1 MSAHKFVRP
10 GRRQGPLRRNS
21 YIGAKLLEPSAEQRS
36 LIKKFYTLETN
47 DIGYIESLKAI
58 LEFPEYDPALNYDQ
72 KPIETEL
79 ENMNL
84 NDQNPWGIQPNLPAH
99 YNINRISEI
108 IEFNRTKAFMLAGLN
123 QFSKRISLICKSEFN
138 FENWIQTNF
147 YAFNIVSGVRG
158 LAFWKVGDKLQE
170 SLLADINKSGINL
183 HIELSGTIETL
194 AVFEQWVSKEDFK
207 PKEVMVE
214 WVFGPNYREMESY
227 TLPVVLKAEIPGAYP
242 WMKSSIVHYTKQF
255 LDSNECVLVLKGAP
269 GTGKTTFLKQMIK
282 ASETC
287 AVVTYDS
294 HLLDSDGFFASFLT
308 REDANLLIIEDAD
321 DLLQARSEGNKLVEK
336 LLNASD
342 GMVSFSHK
350 KLIFSTNLPNI
361 NMIDPALIRPGRCFD
376 ILEFRRLNQE
386 EANVVAQNYY
396 GDAAPKLEGKDFSLA
411 EITNLRSSD
420 DPTTE
425 IPKIGFV

>member
-1 MSAHKFVRP
+1 
-10 GRRQGPLRRNS
+10 
-21 YIGAKLLEPSAEQRS
+21 
-36 LIKKFYTLETN
+36 
-47 DIGYIESLKAI
+47 
-58 LEFPEYDPALNYDQ
+58 
-72 KPIETEL
+72 
-79 ENMNL
+79 
-84 NDQNPWGIQPNLPAH
+84 
-99 YNINRISEI
+99 
-108 IEFNRTKAFMLAGLN
+108 
-123 QFSKRISLICKSEFN
+123 
-138 FENWIQTNF
+138 
-147 YAFNIVSGVRG
+147 
-158 LAFWKVGDKLQE
+158 
-170 SLLADINKSGINL
+170 
-183 HIELSGTIETL
+183 
-194 AVFEQWVSKEDFK
+194 
-207 PKEVMVE
+207 
-214 WVFGPNYREMESY
+214 
-227 TLPVVLKAEIPGAYP
+227 
-242 WMKSSIVHYTKQF
+242 
-255 LDSNECVLVLKGAP
+255 
-269 GTGKTTFLKQMIK
+269 
-282 ASETC
+282 
-287 AVVTYDS
+287 VVTYDS